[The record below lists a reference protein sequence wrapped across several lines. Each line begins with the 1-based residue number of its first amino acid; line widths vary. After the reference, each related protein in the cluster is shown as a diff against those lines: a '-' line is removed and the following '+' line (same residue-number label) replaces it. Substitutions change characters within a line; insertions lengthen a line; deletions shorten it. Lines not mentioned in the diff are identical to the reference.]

1 MILYSFFIF
10 IVYNYTNFSI
20 ILVLEICCGLLN
32 LIKKHSLFNTETAKV
47 SMAMFTLEE
56 LPIVP
61 HLPATASNS
70 TSFELKPLRSSAFP
84 SVLSHVKSSV
94 NFQPAPS
101 PKHFP
106 RQRTLSDSASHSS
119 PRLRRQRTL
128 KGGFPATAAELETI
142 SPANEET
149 CSLGARSQSE
159 TDLSCRSEFLTAAQR
174 AAEQAEEVLS

>member
-1 MILYSFFIF
+1 
-10 IVYNYTNFSI
+10 
-20 ILVLEICCGLLN
+20 
-32 LIKKHSLFNTETAKV
+32 
-47 SMAMFTLEE
+47 MFTLEE